1 MAPRTSADVLR
12 KYGLEPDP
20 VIEYYKQGVD
30 RSRLRENLRR
40 TVAERM
46 ELLMEMQRL
55 HEEARRAGEKLRNT
69 DPTD

>member
-1 MAPRTSADVLR
+1 MSPRNSADVLR

-30 RSRLRENLRR
+30 RTRLRENLRR

-55 HEEARRAGEKLRNT
+55 HEEARRAGEKLRDGDT
-69 DPTD
+69 AD

>member
-1 MAPRTSADVLR
+1 MSPRNSADVLR

-30 RSRLRENLRR
+30 RTRLRENLRR

-55 HEEARRAGEKLRNT
+55 HEEARRAGEKLRKAR
-69 DPTD
+69 

>member
-1 MAPRTSADVLR
+1 MSPRNSADVLR

-30 RSRLRENLRR
+30 RTRLRENLRR

-55 HEEARRAGEKLRNT
+55 HEEARRAGEKLRKAK
-69 DPTD
+69 

>member
-1 MAPRTSADVLR
+1 MSPRNSADVLR

-55 HEEARRAGEKLRNT
+55 HEEARRAGEKLRKAR
-69 DPTD
+69 

>member
-30 RSRLRENLRR
+30 RTRLRENLRR

-55 HEEARRAGEKLRNT
+55 HEEARRAGEKLRKAK
-69 DPTD
+69 

>member
-1 MAPRTSADVLR
+1 MCPRNSADVLR

-30 RSRLRENLRR
+30 RTRLRENLRR

-55 HEEARRAGEKLRNT
+55 HEEARRAGEKLRKSK
-69 DPTD
+69 

>member
-1 MAPRTSADVLR
+1 MSPRNSADVLR

-55 HEEARRAGEKLRNT
+55 HEEARRAGEKLRKSK
-69 DPTD
+69 